1 MCVKHHLL
9 FFCFQSSSPPP
20 LHRRRRARELD
31 NRGRLVQASEGGH
44 HGTFDPQLIDICII
58 INHQSSPRVPKEI
71 FVTSFPSCVL
81 PPSGKKP
88 MQIEQNST
96 VIALCFLR
104 TNDAQA
110 PREEEDKNGKRRTDG
125 RRDCLNL
132 DIFPILPHRF
142 IFVIILSLSAS
153 KGRPPFRT
161 VLQRE
166 SYYCRMSQLIPFHYL
181 LGRA

>member
-1 MCVKHHLL
+1 
-9 FFCFQSSSPPP
+9 
-20 LHRRRRARELD
+20 
-31 NRGRLVQASEGGH
+31 
-44 HGTFDPQLIDICII
+44 
-58 INHQSSPRVPKEI
+58 
-71 FVTSFPSCVL
+71 
-81 PPSGKKP
+81 

-153 KGRPPFRT
+153 RDRPPFRT
-161 VLQRE
+161 VLQNV
-166 SYYCRMSQLIPFHYL
+166 PVDPVPL
-181 LGRA
+181 LAWTGMTPNYGSARSI